1 MTSLP
6 SINSFATAAG
16 SEAMLKAVGETE
28 QVDLALLLVIP
39 LLVDTGAKAV
49 QEPTRRAAASAM
61 TDDFMF

>member
-1 MTSLP
+1 
-6 SINSFATAAG
+6 
-16 SEAMLKAVGETE
+16 MLKAVGETE

-49 QEPTRRAAASAM
+49 QEPTRRAAASAK